1 MRSNQYIEN
10 LYKHYT
16 MWMLDIED
24 SRSFKSNQ
32 DNGELLELSH
42 PQNVGYWDTE
52 EARIFQIKS
61 RFVEPLG

>member
-1 MRSNQYIEN
+1 
-10 LYKHYT
+10 
-16 MWMLDIED
+16 MLDIED

-61 RFVEPLG
+61 RFVEPLGYWILTLALEVIPN